1 MGSQEDMKNATLF
14 IEEHKIKP
22 VVSVVLDDLDKF
34 EEGFNLMKN
43 NGQFGKIVMKVKHEE
58 DDNNSRL
65 ELIA

>member
-58 DDNNSRL
+58 DDNNNSRL
-65 ELIA
+65 

>member
-43 NGQFGKIVMKVKHEE
+43 NGQFGKIVMKVKHGE

-65 ELIA
+65 

>member
-22 VVSVVLDDLDKF
+22 VVSVVLGDLDKF

-65 ELIA
+65 

>member
-1 MGSQEDMKNATLF
+1 MGSQEDMKHATLF

-65 ELIA
+65 

>member
-58 DDNNSRL
+58 YDNNSRL
-65 ELIA
+65 

>member
-22 VVSVVLDDLDKF
+22 VVSVALDDLDKF

-65 ELIA
+65 

>member
-65 ELIA
+65 

>member
-34 EEGFNLMKN
+34 EEGLNLMKN

-65 ELIA
+65 

>member
-14 IEEHKIKP
+14 IQEHKIKP

-65 ELIA
+65 

>member
-58 DDNNSRL
+58 NDNNSRL
-65 ELIA
+65 

>member
-14 IEEHKIKP
+14 IEEHKIKQ

-65 ELIA
+65 